1 MSWKLRPRARNN
13 DYGSSS
19 EGTVI
24 FILVILPLLL
34 IGLYAA
40 TVPTLIISALIMFF
54 GFLKKEKQPKSSLNN
69 KDQTRYGIKGGR
81 YEMRVSKKTG
91 KPYRH
96 YF

>member
-40 TVPTLIISALIMFF
+40 TVPTLIISGLIIFVVIS
-54 GFLKKEKQPKSSLNN
+54 KKENQPKSSLNN
-69 KDQTRYGIKGGR
+69 KDQIRHGIKGGI
-81 YEMRVSKKTG
+81 YEMRISKKTG

>member
-13 DYGSSS
+13 DYGSPK
-19 EGTVI
+19 GAI
-24 FILVILPLLL
+24 IFFILPIFL
-34 IGLYAA
+34 IGLYKA
-40 TVPTLIISALIMFF
+40 TVPTLIISGLIMFF
-54 GFLKKEKQPKSSLNN
+54 GILKKENQPKSLLNK